1 MKSNKTR
8 DDKLLSIPQIDKV
21 IHEPA
26 RLTIM
31 AYLFVVESAD
41 FLFLQRQTG
50 LTWGNLSSHI
60 SKLEATGYVEVTKEF
75 LDKKPHTA
83 LQLTN
88 KGRAAFQEY
97 RRSMEHIF
105 NELPE
110 RALNPKTYGDISRIL
125 SSFDYLHFAGC
136 M

>member
-1 MKSNKTR
+1 MKSDEAK
-8 DDKLLSIPQIDKV
+8 DEEPPAIPEIDRV

-60 SKLEATGYVEVTKEF
+60 SKLEAAGYVEVTKEF

-83 LQLTN
+83 LKLTN
-88 KGRAAFQEY
+88 KGRSAFQEY
-97 RRSMEHIF
+97 CQNMKQIF
-105 NELPE
+105 NKLPE
-110 RALNPKTYGDISRIL
+110 RMHKRIR
-125 SSFDYLHFAGC
+125 
-136 M
+136 